1 MKREFKYTVVDF
13 DNVTEKGLKELL
25 TAIKR
30 GGLEVESVEANNRK
44 SKRDGFSVKKAKLN
58 FDGGQ
63 SATLFVGEYGDMFQ
77 LVING
82 KKTPLPNANTLKAFA
97 KGLVDL
103 INRGQEAFDKSAAK
117 KAARIP
123 NTSNDKPIS
132 RSLKKRADEAAKYI
146 STLNANKQNAS
157 DALTAIQ
164 SQKANVD
171 SLEQQ
176 KMAELER
183 EKAETAELKEQLSEL
198 KGQQ

>member
-13 DNVTEKGLKELL
+13 DNVTETGLKELI

-30 GGLEVESVEANNRK
+30 NGIEIESVEANNRK
-44 SKRDGFSVKKAKLN
+44 SNRDGFSVKKAKLN
-58 FDGGQ
+58 FVGGQ
-63 SATLFVGEYGDMFQ
+63 SATIFAGENGDLFQ

-82 KKTPLPNANTLKAFA
+82 KKTPLPNVNTLKSFA
-97 KGLVDL
+97 KDLVGL
-103 INRGQEAFDKSAAK
+103 INRGQEAFDKSSAK

-132 RSLKKRADEAAKYI
+132 RTLKKRAEEADKYL

-157 DALTAIQ
+157 DVLTAMQ
-164 SQKANVD
+164 SQKANAD

-198 KGQQ
+198 KGQK